1 MNGSEDEDLEQ
12 SLAVSLE
19 GGDVDWKAK
28 QLADIGYQI
37 VSLSG
42 DYCCAI
48 RGDREVML
56 KWDGE
61 SWIVL

>member
-1 MNGSEDEDLEQ
+1 M
-12 SLAVSLE
+12 
-19 GGDVDWKAK
+19 DWKAK

>member
-1 MNGSEDEDLEQ
+1 M
-12 SLAVSLE
+12 
-19 GGDVDWKAK
+19 DWKAK

-37 VSLSG
+37 VHLSG

-48 RGDREVML
+48 HGEREVML